1 MTWKRRHHDEDDD
14 DSEGAVRRA
23 GKRGASLTG
32 MMACSKWADELH
44 RHGGLPKQSTV
55 ISDRATV
62 AVIGS
67 YNAGKSAL
75 VNAIIGEALLT
86 SAPVEQTTVPWAVIR
101 EGTFPDLTVSQV
113 VPNVVWTTAANA
125 FPSLVLVDTPGY
137 GGVDADKITLA
148 PLIDIAQV
156 AVLCISSQTPVT
168 MYDVRMAEMLVR
180 KKLRVLVVLTKADLC
195 VDDAE
200 RSAVIASVR
209 KRLSPALSHCPH
221 VWAVSTSSSSKSSYE
236 LVTLTAELASLQD
249 RSWLSK
255 ALLETALR
263 TLEREHDATCDA
275 IRARR
280 DRADEDVRAVRTRID
295 TIDRACDGLVADM
308 GACRHALRRQ
318 ASLYDDRQDI
328 DRDSGS
334 ALAAPVV
341 GLRVQLG
348 NAVDLIAREVGDD
361 ERCKEQLEK
370 FRTATEA
377 ILKQSEAM
385 MESVVDPEAAAV
397 GAADDNDPN
406 RLTRS
411 VGVFATATLGMV
423 AVSFAVNPIA
433 GVVAAVAGF
442 AGAIARDRRQHQDE
456 RERSAKLTSRRLLGE
471 PSNVL
476 DRVLS
481 NIDRF
486 RQRLKEP
493 LLDRIAG
500 LEMRR
505 RDLDQTVDDV
515 EIVKRDC
522 RRAIAAEIAGQALQQ
537 SAGDANNRE

>member
-1 MTWKRRHHDEDDD
+1 MCAVTVGGRAASPRRFAE
-14 DSEGAVRRA
+14 AVHSHQRPGHGCSHRQVA
-23 GKRGASLTG
+23 A
-32 MMACSKWADELH
+32 ACGNADAPAPALIVV
-44 RHGGLPKQSTV
+44 RF
-55 ISDRATV
+55 
-62 AVIGS
+62 S

-255 ALLETALR
+255 ALLETVHWLCQPSCPFL
-263 TLEREHDATCDA
+263 TLMVRRRYERWNVNMTRPAT
-275 IRARR
+275 RF
-280 DRADEDVRAVRTRID
+280 VR
-295 TIDRACDGLVADM
+295 
-308 GACRHALRRQ
+308 
-318 ASLYDDRQDI
+318 
-328 DRDSGS
+328 
-334 ALAAPVV
+334 
-341 GLRVQLG
+341 
-348 NAVDLIAREVGDD
+348 
-361 ERCKEQLEK
+361 
-370 FRTATEA
+370 
-377 ILKQSEAM
+377 
-385 MESVVDPEAAAV
+385 
-397 GAADDNDPN
+397 
-406 RLTRS
+406 
-411 VGVFATATLGMV
+411 
-423 AVSFAVNPIA
+423 
-433 GVVAAVAGF
+433 
-442 AGAIARDRRQHQDE
+442 GAIAPMKTFAPCV
-456 RERSAKLTSRRLLGE
+456 RESTRS
-471 PSNVL
+471 
-476 DRVLS
+476 
-481 NIDRF
+481 
-486 RQRLKEP
+486 
-493 LLDRIAG
+493 
-500 LEMRR
+500 
-505 RDLDQTVDDV
+505 TVP
-515 EIVKRDC
+515 
-522 RRAIAAEIAGQALQQ
+522 AMG
-537 SAGDANNRE
+537 